1 MRLAFLV
8 VVSSIKRPSDEIH
21 FKWTGNDT
29 KRILFPMTEVK
40 GLSLN
45 ENIKVSTLFYKNG
58 FIMLKPVYFPY
69 KPIIDIPKTVKR
81 IQKRG

>member
-1 MRLAFLV
+1 
-8 VVSSIKRPSDEIH
+8 
-21 FKWTGNDT
+21 
-29 KRILFPMTEVK
+29 MTEVK

-45 ENIKVSTLFYKNG
+45 ENIKISTLFYKNG